1 MPETSVATPAAAG
14 GAHIGPALADD
25 GRGHRVLD
33 CLACGF
39 AHFWPRPSGEELPRY
54 YARGFY
60 ETHSPA
66 DWADKEDAEQ
76 AYWRIEHDDRL
87 TAFAALLDR
96 PSGTLL
102 DVGCGGGWLL
112 ARAAACGWDALG
124 VEPSD
129 VMYTRASARAAVVH
143 DTFPTAAVSARAPF
157 DVVHL
162 KQVLEHV
169 EEPAAFLADVRP
181 VVRPGGIV
189 CIEVPNDFNPLQ
201 RAACAALAK
210 PPWWI
215 VYPVHLNYFGFDSL
229 ERLLRR
235 AGFTPLLREAT
246 WPMEGFLLGGLDYVG
261 RDPVGRACHT
271 ARMAFEMRLEDGG
284 LGATRRSFRRWLA
297 GEGIG
302 REAVV
307 YARRT

>member
-1 MPETSVATPAAAG
+1 MPEAQVVSAAAAL
-14 GAHIGPALADD
+14 GAHIGPTLAAGVD
-25 GRGHRVLD
+25 GRRVVD

-39 AHFWPRPSGEELPRY
+39 AHFWPRPPAEELATY

-60 ETHSPA
+60 ETHGAA

-76 AYWRIEHDDRL
+76 AYWRLEHDDRL
-87 TAFAALLDR
+87 STFVTLLDEPR
-96 PSGTLL
+96 GRLL

-112 ARAAACGWDALG
+112 ARAAECGWDAVG
-124 VEPSD
+124 VEPSEA
-129 VMYTRASARAAVVH
+129 MWRRASTRATVVRG
-143 DTFPTAAVSARAPF
+143 TFPSAEVRARGPF
-157 DVVHL
+157 DAVHV

-169 EEPAAFLADVRP
+169 DDPVGFLGAVRDALVP
-181 VVRPGGIV
+181 DGVV

-201 RAACAALAK
+201 RAACAALGRT
-210 PPWWI
+210 PWWV

-235 AGFTPLLREAT
+235 CGFLPVLREAT
-246 WPMEGFLLGGLDYVG
+246 YPMEWFLLQGDDYVG
-261 RDPVGRACHT
+261 KDDVGRACH
-271 ARMAFEMRLEDGG
+271 ARRMALETRLDAAG

-297 GEGIG
+297 SEGIG

-307 YARRT
+307 YARRA